1 MVEND
6 PYDQKIKIFTE
17 SYEAVQG
24 HRFSHY
30 PCGQEK
36 MFDLAK
42 GKARLLS
49 YKEVFL

>member
-6 PYDQKIKIFTE
+6 LYDQEIKIFTE
-17 SYEAVQG
+17 PSEAVQG
-24 HRFSHY
+24 HRFSY
-30 PCGQEK
+30 SCGQAK